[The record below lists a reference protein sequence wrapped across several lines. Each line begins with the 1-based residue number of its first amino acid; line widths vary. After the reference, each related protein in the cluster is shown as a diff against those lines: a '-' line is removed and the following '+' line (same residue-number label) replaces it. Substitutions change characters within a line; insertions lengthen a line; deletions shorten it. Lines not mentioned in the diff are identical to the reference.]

1 MRLGVA
7 LEFCDNLEN
16 RRAGL
21 VKADVTTRRSH
32 VTDWQRLPGFFFFQI
47 FPTAAEWFLEVV
59 HEVSFLS
66 TF

>member
-21 VKADVTTRRSH
+21 VKADVTTSRNH
-32 VTDWQRLPGFFFFQI
+32 VTYWQRLSGFFFSDL
-47 FPTAAEWFLEVV
+47 PDYCRVV
-59 HEVSFLS
+59 PRSS
-66 TF
+66 S